1 MEQHKL
7 KKLNQKKLK
16 KKLRKQKENNYVKTI
31 IKAKAPEVREFIYT
45 PGRYEVLVE
54 AVEQGTNQNT
64 GALFYK
70 FVLRGN
76 FGENLTMFNLFVRD
90 NTYGQEQLYKI
101 IEAVGLD
108 PNSDDIDT
116 DDIVGK
122 YMGVEIKEG
131 DPYNGKRQFNVRDIF
146 ALDEEEEKGSTDS
159 DADDD
164 WADAE

>member
-1 MEQHKL
+1 M
-7 KKLNQKKLK
+7 
-16 KKLRKQKENNYVKTI
+16 
-31 IKAKAPEVREFIYT
+31 
-45 PGRYEVLVE
+45 E
-54 AVEQGTNQNT
+54 AVEQGANQNT
-64 GALFYK
+64 GALCYK

-76 FGENLTMFNLFVRD
+76 FCEILTMFILFVRD

-122 YMGVEIKEG
+122 YMGIEIKEG
-131 DPYNGKRQFNVRDIF
+131 DPYQGKRQFNVRDIF
-146 ALDEEEEKGSTDS
+146 ALDEEDEDEAEETSSS
-159 DADDD
+159 DDDD

>member
-1 MEQHKL
+1 MSKL
-7 KKLNQKKLK
+7 AFGT
-16 KKLRKQKENNYVKTI
+16 KQ
-31 IKAKAPEVREFIYT
+31 PEKRDFIYI
-45 PGRYEVLVE
+45 PGKYEVLVE

-76 FGENLTMFNLFVRD
+76 FGNNLTIFNLFVRD

-122 YMGVEIKEG
+122 YMGIEIKEG
-131 DPYNGKRQFNVRDIF
+131 DPYQGKRQFNVRDIF
-146 ALDEEEEKGSTDS
+146 ALDEEDEEEGDSIAS

>member
-1 MEQHKL
+1 
-7 KKLNQKKLK
+7 
-16 KKLRKQKENNYVKTI
+16 
-31 IKAKAPEVREFIYT
+31 
-45 PGRYEVLVE
+45 
-54 AVEQGTNQNT
+54 
-64 GALFYK
+64 
-70 FVLRGN
+70 
-76 FGENLTMFNLFVRD
+76 MFNLFVRD

-131 DPYNGKRQFNVRDIF
+131 DPYQGKRQFNVRDIF
-146 ALDEEEEKGSTDS
+146 ALDEEDEDEEDSTDS

>member
-1 MEQHKL
+1 MSKL
-7 KKLNQKKLK
+7 A
-16 KKLRKQKENNYVKTI
+16 I
-31 IKAKAPEVREFIYT
+31 GAKAPEVREFIYT
-45 PGRYEVLVE
+45 PGKYEVLVE
-54 AVEQGTNQNT
+54 AIEQGTNKNT
-64 GALFYK
+64 GTLFYK

-108 PNSDDIDT
+108 PKEEDIDT

-131 DPYNGKRQFNVRDIF
+131 DPYQGKRQFNVRDIF
-146 ALDEEEEKGSTDS
+146 ALDEEEEGSTDS

-164 WADAE
+164 WGDAE

>member
-1 MEQHKL
+1 MSKL
-7 KKLNQKKLK
+7 AFG
-16 KKLRKQKENNYVKTI
+16 T
-31 IKAKAPEVREFIYT
+31 KAPEVREFIYT
-45 PGRYEVLVE
+45 PGKYEVLVE
-54 AVEQGTNQNT
+54 AVEFGENKNT
-64 GALFYK
+64 KAPYYK

-76 FGENLTMFNLFVRD
+76 FGKNLTMFNLFVRD

-108 PNSDDIDT
+108 PNAEDIDT

-122 YMGVEIKEG
+122 YMGIEIVEG

-146 ALDEEEEKGSTDS
+146 AIDEEDEGDSTAS